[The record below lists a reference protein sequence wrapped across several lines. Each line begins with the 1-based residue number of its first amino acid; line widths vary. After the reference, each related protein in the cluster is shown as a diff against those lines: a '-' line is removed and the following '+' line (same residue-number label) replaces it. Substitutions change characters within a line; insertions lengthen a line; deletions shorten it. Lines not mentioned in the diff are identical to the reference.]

1 MPKLMDSG
9 ISRRHFLGTAPAAV
23 LPLFAAPAAA
33 APAAPV
39 SIGRC
44 PDYGSALTP
53 TLKTMFDQLGGLGR
67 LVAGKTVAIKIN
79 MTGSPRQRL
88 GNTPCELA
96 QYTHPA
102 VVGSVVRL
110 MGKAGAQR
118 IRIVEGCFGCDD
130 PMEEFLIE
138 AGWDPSPLLNAAA
151 RVDMENTN
159 TLGKGGQYARFKTPN
174 GGHIFPSIMMNHSYE
189 QCDVLV
195 SLAKLKE
202 HATCGVTLSMKNM
215 FGATPLTIYGD
226 HAAKDDADEATA
238 RGGRG
243 TIMHAGMRQPAAI
256 AEPERD
262 PTSPRADK
270 WRMPRIV
277 ADIAAARPVH
287 LQIIDGIYTMSG
299 GEGPW
304 NRGNL
309 RAVRP
314 GILIAGTNAVCTDA
328 VGTAVMGFDPM
339 AERGTPPFERCDS
352 SLKLAEM
359 HGVGTRDLARIE
371 VIGVPVKDA
380 RFRFRV

>member
-1 MPKLMDSG
+1 MHRHMDSG
-9 ISRRHFLGTAPAAV
+9 ISRRHFLAAASATA
-23 LPLFAAPAAA
+23 LPLLGAPA

-44 PDYGSALTP
+44 PDYGTALTP
-53 TLKTMFDQLGGLGR
+53 TLKTMFDQLGGLSR
-67 LVAGKTVAIKIN
+67 LVSGKTVAIKIN

-110 MGKAGAQR
+110 MGEAGARR
-118 IRIVEGCFGCDD
+118 IRILEGCFGCDD

-138 AGWDPSPLLNAAA
+138 AGWDPSPLLNAAHN
-151 RVDMENTN
+151 VDMENTN
-159 TLGKGGQYARFKTPN
+159 TLGKGRKYSRFKTPN
-174 GGHIFPSIMMNHSYE
+174 GGHIFPSITLNHSYE
-189 QCDVLV
+189 ECDVLV

-202 HATCGVTLSMKNM
+202 HATCGVTLAMKNM
-215 FGATPLTIYGD
+215 FGGTPLTIYGD
-226 HAAKDDADEATA
+226 QAAKDGPDESTA

-243 TIMHAGMRQPAAI
+243 TIMHAGARQPAAI
-256 AEPERD
+256 ADPEND
-262 PTSPRADK
+262 PKSPRFDK
-270 WRMPRIV
+270 YRMPRIV
-277 ADIAAARPVH
+277 ADIAAARPIH
-287 LQIIDGIYTMSG
+287 LSIIDGIYTMTG

-304 NRGNL
+304 NQGRL

-314 GILIAGTNAVCTDA
+314 GILIAGTNAVCTDS

-359 HGVGTRDLARIE
+359 HGVGTRDLSRIE
-371 VIGVPVKDA
+371 VVGVPVKDA
-380 RFRFRV
+380 VFKFRV

>member
-1 MPKLMDSG
+1 MHRHMAPG
-9 ISRRHFLGTAPAAV
+9 ISRRHFFAAASATA
-23 LPLFAAPAAA
+23 LPLFAAAP

-39 SIGRC
+39 SIARC
-44 PDYGSALTP
+44 PDYGTALTP

-67 LVAGKTVAIKIN
+67 LVAGKTVGIKIN
-79 MTGSPRQRL
+79 LTGSPRQRL
-88 GNTPCELA
+88 GNTPAELA

-110 MGKAGAQR
+110 MGQAGARR
-118 IRIVEGCFGCDD
+118 IRILEGCFACDD
-130 PMEEFLIE
+130 PMEEFLLE
-138 AGWDPSPLLNAAA
+138 VGWDPSPLLNAATS
-151 RVDMENTN
+151 VDMENTN
-159 TLGKGGQYARFKTPN
+159 TLGKGRKYARFKTPN

-189 QCDVLV
+189 EVDVLV

-243 TIMHAGMRQPAAI
+243 TIMHAGARQPAAI

-262 PTSPRADK
+262 PKSPRADK
-270 WRMPRIV
+270 YRMPRIV
-277 ADIAAARPVH
+277 ADIAAARPIH
-287 LQIIDGIYTMSG
+287 LAIIDGISTMTG

-304 NRGNL
+304 NGGRL
-309 RAVRP
+309 RAVNP

-339 AERGTPPFERCDS
+339 ADRGTPPFERCDS

-359 HGVGTRDLARIE
+359 HGVGTRDLSRIE
-371 VIGVPVKDA
+371 VVSVPVKDA
-380 RFRFRV
+380 VFKFRV